1 MHRTHLAATA
11 AFIAALICAPSAVAA
26 PPDVDSTRL
35 EQLVTVQGI
44 TEHQKALQTIA
55 DLNGGTRYTR
65 TPGYTASAAYVK
77 ATLEKA
83 GYDAR
88 YEMFN
93 MPEWRETAAPVLQ
106 QVSPTNK
113 TYIPGSAADDNS
125 PAVDFITFDLAMAAM
140 SLASNSHAARS
151 PLQPE

>member
-1 MHRTHLAATA
+1 MRSRVSGVGLARHLAATVA
-11 AFIAALICAPSAVAA
+11 VIAALVSASSAVAA
-26 PPDVDSTRL
+26 PPDVDSSRL
-35 EQLVTVQGI
+35 EQLVTVKGI
-44 TEHQKALQTIA
+44 TEHQQALQNIA

-93 MPEWRETAAPVLQ
+93 MPEWHETAAPVLQ
-106 QVSPTNK
+106 QVSPTSK
-113 TYIPGSAADDNS
+113 PYVAGRGSCRLVMRLLASQQHARPTAS
-125 PAVDFITFDLAMAAM
+125 PA
-140 SLASNSHAARS
+140 RGR
-151 PLQPE
+151 

>member
-1 MHRTHLAATA
+1 MRRTHLAACA
-11 AFIAALICAPSAVAA
+11 AVFASLISAPGAVAN

-44 TEHQKALQTIA
+44 TEHQRALQTIA

-65 TPGYTASAAYVK
+65 TPGFTASAAYVK

-88 YEMFN
+88 FEMFN
-93 MPEWRETAAPVLQ
+93 MPVWHESAAPMLQ
-106 QVSPTNK
+106 QVSPTAK
-113 TYIPGSAADDNS
+113 T
-125 PAVDFITFDLAMAAM
+125 
-140 SLASNSHAARS
+140 
-151 PLQPE
+151 

>member
-1 MHRTHLAATA
+1 MRRRAVLAFAVVAA
-11 AFIAALICAPSAVAA
+11 AFAFGSTAVAA
-26 PPDVDSTRL
+26 PPDVDSSRL
-35 EQLVTVQGI
+35 EQLVTVPGI
-44 TEHQKALQTIA
+44 TEHQKALQNIA

-93 MPEWRETAAPVLQ
+93 MPEWHENAAPVLQ
-106 QVSPTNK
+106 AKRSYQFK
-113 TYIPGSAADDNS
+113 FQG
-125 PAVDFITFDLAMAAM
+125 
-140 SLASNSHAARS
+140 HERARTR
-151 PLQPE
+151 